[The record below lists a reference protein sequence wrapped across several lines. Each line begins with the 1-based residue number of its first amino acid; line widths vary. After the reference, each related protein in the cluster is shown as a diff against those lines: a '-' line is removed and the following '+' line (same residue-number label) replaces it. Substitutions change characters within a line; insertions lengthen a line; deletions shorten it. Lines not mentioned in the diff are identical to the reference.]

1 MPIPESKFNDWH
13 GTGAD
18 KGSADARDKTRR
30 ALMSERSPLEQ
41 ADEDYEV
48 YLQGSYANTT
58 HTRGSSDVDVVAKIT
73 SAWRSDLE
81 ELSEEEEE
89 RYNDDHDDADY
100 DHRDFYDDVLT
111 ALRIKFGHSAVT
123 PGNKAIKIDKEK
135 TSLLDVDV
143 DVVACGEYRVYRTY
157 PESGDEDAE
166 IDKGM
171 HFMPQYDND
180 RVINFPKIHRENG
193 REMHSNYKETVRI
206 FKNARYYYNNHFD
219 TLWTIDAHSY
229 GIECLI
235 YNVPES
241 ILKRTSRSDRF
252 DETLSY
258 LDNADFSTFDQVS
271 EMESL
276 FGDSNTQWST
286 DEADELITRL
296 REMWDDWYSKRK
308 NAQLFH

>member
-1 MPIPESKFNDWH
+1 MPFIQTVF
-13 GTGAD
+13 
-18 KGSADARDKTRR
+18 
-30 ALMSERSPLEQ
+30 
-41 ADEDYEV
+41 
-48 YLQGSYANTT
+48 
-58 HTRGSSDVDVVAKIT
+58 KI
-73 SAWRSDLE
+73 
-81 ELSEEEEE
+81 
-89 RYNDDHDDADY
+89 
-100 DHRDFYDDVLT
+100 
-111 ALRIKFGHSAVT
+111 
-123 PGNKAIKIDKEK
+123 
-135 TSLLDVDV
+135 
-143 DVVACGEYRVYRTY
+143 DVVACGEYRFYRTY
-157 PESGDEDAE
+157 PEGGDEDAE

-171 HFMPQYDND
+171 HFMPQNGND

-258 LDNADFSTFDQVS
+258 LDDADFSTFDQIS